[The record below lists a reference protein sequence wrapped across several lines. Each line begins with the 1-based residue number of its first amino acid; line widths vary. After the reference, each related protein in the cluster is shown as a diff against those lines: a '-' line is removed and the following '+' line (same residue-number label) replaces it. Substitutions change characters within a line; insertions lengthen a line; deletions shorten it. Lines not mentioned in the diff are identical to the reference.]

1 MAILGTIC
9 CLVYVGL
16 VGNRRGDSITLPS
29 PDGRYGVGR
38 ATFEWVDQ
46 SRRDPLASP
55 PAGDRDLSVWVWYPS
70 PPTGSTARVDYL
82 PGAWQALQQKEPV
95 GFFQGPV
102 HNIEPHAMSGVPMA
116 SGRFPIVVLEP
127 GMGLS
132 APQFTSL
139 AEEVAS
145 HGYLVAGVTPT
156 YSANVTVLG
165 GKVVTA
171 SAAGN
176 PSELGSHG
184 AVASALADRVLAV
197 WTADARFAR
206 TRVAELDRLAP
217 FAGHVATGGTTYV
230 GHSFGGAAALQACH
244 DDPSCA
250 GAVDLDG
257 TQFGPVVRDGSVQA
271 VHDSWW

>member
-1 MAILGTIC
+1 
-9 CLVYVGL
+9 
-16 VGNRRGDSITLPS
+16 
-29 PDGRYGVGR
+29 
-38 ATFEWVDQ
+38 
-46 SRRDPLASP
+46 
-55 PAGDRDLSVWVWYPS
+55 
-70 PPTGSTARVDYL
+70 
-82 PGAWQALQQKEPV
+82 
-95 GFFQGPV
+95 
-102 HNIEPHAMSGVPMA
+102 MA

-139 AEEVAS
+139 AEEIAS

-156 YSANVTVLG
+156 FSANVTVLA

-206 TRVAELDRLAP
+206 AKVAAWTAWHRSPVMWPPVARPTWGTRSVVRPHCKPATTTPRVPGPWISMAP
-217 FAGHVATGGTTYV
+217 SSARSFAGVCPGR
-230 GHSFGGAAALQACH
+230 S
-244 DDPSCA
+244 
-250 GAVDLDG
+250 
-257 TQFGPVVRDGSVQA
+257 
-271 VHDSWW
+271 